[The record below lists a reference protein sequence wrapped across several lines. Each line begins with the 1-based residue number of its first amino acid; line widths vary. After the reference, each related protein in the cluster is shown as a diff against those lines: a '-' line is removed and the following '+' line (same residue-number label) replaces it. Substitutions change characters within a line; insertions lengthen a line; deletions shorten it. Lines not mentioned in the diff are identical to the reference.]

1 MNPCA
6 EHGPGSAFPRPAC
19 VGLQA
24 EGYTAKEIHMKSFK
38 ILLAV
43 ASLSTGLYIGGC
55 TTSHSEEHKDTML
68 GGHKDTET
76 TTTKNP
82 VTGDVSTEKKTTSN

>member
-1 MNPCA
+1 
-6 EHGPGSAFPRPAC
+6 
-19 VGLQA
+19 
-24 EGYTAKEIHMKSFK
+24 MKSLK

-43 ASLSTGLYIGGC
+43 ASLSTGLYITGC
-55 TTSHSEEHKDTML
+55 TTSHTEEHKDTML

-82 VTGDVSTEKKTTSN
+82 ITGDTSVEHTEVKK